1 MSKVFVIHENGTWV
15 EPLRSAFKD
24 LGTPFEEWFLDQGVL
39 DLRSPP
45 PEGVFYNRMSASSHT
60 RDHRYAAEY
69 TGAVLAWLERH
80 GRTIVN
86 DGRALRLEI
95 SKVAQYEAL
104 DAFGI
109 RTPDTLA
116 VVGKHNIASAAD
128 RFGFPL
134 ILKHNRGGKGLG
146 VRLFL

>member
-1 MSKVFVIHENGTWV
+1 MSKVYVIHENSVWV
-15 EPLRSAFKD
+15 EPLRDAFGE

-80 GRTIVN
+80 GRTVVN
-86 DGRALRLEI
+86 NGRALALEI

-104 DAFGI
+104 AAHGI
-109 RTPDTLA
+109 ATPETLA
-116 VVGKHNIASAAD
+116 VVGKGNILSAAD
-128 RFGFPL
+128 R
-134 ILKHNRGGKGLG
+134 LG
-146 VRLFL
+146 

>member
-1 MSKVFVIHENGTWV
+1 MSKVFVLHENSTWV
-15 EPLRSAFKD
+15 EPLREAFAE
-24 LGTPFEEWFLDQGVL
+24 LGTPFEEWFLDRGVL
-39 DLRSPP
+39 DLRTAP

-80 GRTIVN
+80 GRTVVN
-86 DGRALRLEI
+86 DGRALQLEI

-104 DAFGI
+104 AAFGI

-116 VVGKHNIASAAD
+116 VVRKENIAAAAD
-128 RFGFPL
+128 ALGYPL
-134 ILKHNRGGKGLG
+134 ILKHNRGGK
-146 VRLFL
+146 